1 MNIEFEALG
10 QIPKIIEMI
19 NEMKMI
25 MNNSSMDKRWLSTK
39 DVIEYL
45 PFGKDKI
52 YKIDLSTGDTTSV
65 GGTGFNA
72 ATNDLAFDEN
82 GVLYGIKGTGSQISD
97 LFTIDMNTGE
107 GTIVGPVGMQA
118 VTGLAYAETGIIN
131 NVEIDDDNYI
141 VPADFVL
148 SQNFPNPFNPSTR
161 IEFSIPID
169 SDVTLTIYNLLGQAV
184 TELVNEEISSGNYS
198 VVWNGTDQNGL
209 KASSG
214 VYLYKMH
221 ANGTN
226 GKEFQQI
233 RKMVLLK

>member
-65 GGTGFNA
+65 GGTGFNV

-131 NVEIDDDNYI
+131 NVEIDDDNNI